1 MAKIL
6 MIDDDPDILTAIRIP
21 LEASG
26 YEFFEALTGSEGLEK
41 IKQINPDLIIL
52 DVMMETATEGFQL
65 SHKVRDRSPN
75 SEFAAYRDIPILMLT
90 AIHTTTP
97 LRFTPDEDY
106 LPVDAFLDKSADPD
120 VLMAKAIRIVAGLYK
135 DGILKKPENYA
146 YPFPDLL
153 TFHDAPTP
161 VEQELFVMFLEH
173 RMRTFQG
180 TFHANPDYALWYGW
194 SEMRRSLSEIKHM
207 AEELREKHSVN

>member
-26 YEFFEALTGSEGLEK
+26 HEFFEARSGEEGLEK
-41 IKQINPDLIIL
+41 IKETSPDLIIL
-52 DVMMETATEGFQL
+52 DVMMETATEGFQMSL
-65 SHKVRDRSPN
+65 KLRDRSPDA
-75 SEFAAYRDIPILMLT
+75 EYAAYRDIPILMLT

-120 VLMAKAIRIVAGLYK
+120 QLLAKV
-135 DGILKKPENYA
+135 DE
-146 YPFPDLL
+146 LL
-153 TFHDAPTP
+153 
-161 VEQELFVMFLEH
+161 
-173 RMRTFQG
+173 
-180 TFHANPDYALWYGW
+180 N
-194 SEMRRSLSEIKHM
+194 K
-207 AEELREKHSVN
+207 EE

>member
-26 YEFFEALTGSEGLEK
+26 HEFFEARSGEEGLKK
-41 IKQINPDLIIL
+41 IKEINPDLIIL

-65 SHKVRDRSPN
+65 SLKLRDRSPD
-75 SEFAAYRDIPILMLT
+75 SEYAAYRDIPILMLT

-120 VLMAKAIRIVAGLYK
+120 QLLAKV
-135 DGILKKPENYA
+135 DE
-146 YPFPDLL
+146 LL
-153 TFHDAPTP
+153 
-161 VEQELFVMFLEH
+161 
-173 RMRTFQG
+173 
-180 TFHANPDYALWYGW
+180 N
-194 SEMRRSLSEIKHM
+194 K
-207 AEELREKHSVN
+207 EE

>member
-26 YEFFEALTGSEGLEK
+26 HEFFEARSGEQGLKK
-41 IKQINPDLIIL
+41 IKAIDPDLIIL

-65 SHKVRDRSPN
+65 SLKLRDRSPD
-75 SEFAAYRDIPILMLT
+75 SEYAAYRDIPILMLT

-97 LRFTPDEDY
+97 LRFAPDEDY

-120 VLMAKAIRIVAGLYK
+120 QLLAKV
-135 DGILKKPENYA
+135 DE
-146 YPFPDLL
+146 LL
-153 TFHDAPTP
+153 
-161 VEQELFVMFLEH
+161 
-173 RMRTFQG
+173 
-180 TFHANPDYALWYGW
+180 N
-194 SEMRRSLSEIKHM
+194 K
-207 AEELREKHSVN
+207 EE